1 MKRAVIELGNDD
13 EHQLTFRITFR
24 QSQRPPRLH
33 KHVLVAI
40 TTQCNKKRR
49 WRANIYQ
56 HFGSIF
62 YSYVFGYFWLHEKN
76 AIA

>member
-13 EHQLTFRITFR
+13 QPQLTFRITFR

-40 TTQCNKKRR
+40 TTQCNKKREG
-49 WRANIYQ
+49 IYQ

-62 YSYVFGYFWLHEKN
+62 YSYVFGYFWLHAEN

>member
-40 TTQCNKKRR
+40 TTQCNKKR
-49 WRANIYQ
+49 ALYQ

-62 YSYVFGYFWLHEKN
+62 YSYVFGYFWLHAKN